1 MPNASLTST
10 VSGLLDQELLAQTKS
25 LVRREQQ
32 FTLLVIDHL
41 QEIYSRR
48 LHLRRGYA
56 SLFDYATG
64 ELGYSPAAAMRR
76 IDAMELTAE
85 VEGARQKLEDGSINL
100 TAASQLQSAFKRQDR
115 QARRARRAQS
125 DGDGAA
131 PAVPVLDGSA
141 RRALVEQAVGKS
153 TREVDQLIAE
163 VAPEAAVS
171 RERVR
176 PLGNGRW
183 ELKAVIDAEC
193 RRGLEEL
200 KALLSHT
207 NPSMTY
213 GELIGRLVSEARDRH
228 DPGRR
233 GSGRSSAPESAQVPA
248 ADDTPERN
256 PESKPQA
263 TPVPTPKLES
273 PPQATGGSAPNS
285 QRQRPGPAT
294 SAPKRAPERPAA
306 SNSAPK
312 PQRQPTGPATSAPRS
327 RAIPSATKPKVWQR
341 DGGRCRYVDPVSR
354 RRCNSQHLLQIDHI
368 KPVSLGG
375 TADPDNLR
383 LLWFAHH
390 RHRHADSAHR
400 RALPANR

>member
-125 DGDGAA
+125 DGEDGAA

-163 VAPEAAVS
+163 VAPEAAVL
-171 RERVR
+171 RDRIR

-213 GELIGRLVSEARDRH
+213 GELLGRLVSEACDRH

-233 GSGRSSAPESAQVPA
+233 GGGRGSAPQSGEETAADTAPERNVEATEAAPSVPAPKSESTPQTTGSSAPKSQ
-248 ADDTPERN
+248 
-256 PESKPQA
+256 
-263 TPVPTPKLES
+263 PK
-273 PPQATGGSAPNS
+273 AVA
-285 QRQRPGPAT
+285 GPA
-294 SAPKRAPERPAA
+294 SAPK
-306 SNSAPK
+306 SK
-312 PQRQPTGPATSAPRS
+312 RQPTGPATSAPRTA
-327 RAIPSATKPKVWQR
+327 RRT
-341 DGGRCRYVDPVSR
+341 GR
-354 RRCNSQHLLQIDHI
+354 
-368 KPVSLGG
+368 
-375 TADPDNLR
+375 
-383 LLWFAHH
+383 
-390 RHRHADSAHR
+390 
-400 RALPANR
+400 

>member
-125 DGDGAA
+125 DGEDGAA

-183 ELKAVIDAEC
+183 ELKALIDAD
-193 RRGLEEL
+193 
-200 KALLSHT
+200 
-207 NPSMTY
+207 
-213 GELIGRLVSEARDRH
+213 SE
-228 DPGRR
+228 
-233 GSGRSSAPESAQVPA
+233 
-248 ADDTPERN
+248 
-256 PESKPQA
+256 
-263 TPVPTPKLES
+263 
-273 PPQATGGSAPNS
+273 
-285 QRQRPGPAT
+285 RQRPGPAT

-383 LLWFAHH
+383 LLCFAHH